1 MATVNRAALEEH
13 IRALRDE
20 VSGAGLSV
28 SADARLT
35 AHSALVQAEALVVL
49 ADAVTS
55 AASTAV
61 ADVTGPLVSAMAR
74 LGRQ

>member
-13 IRALRDE
+13 IRELREE

-35 AHSALVQAEALVVL
+35 AHSALVQAEAMVVL